1 MPIKSYGICYIMDD
15 YNNSGLF
22 WYMYKRLLSKY
33 DRYQLH
39 NILNEIIN
47 EYGGLFGRAMA
58 IFILFQSEYP
68 NELKKRWKQK

>member
-1 MPIKSYGICYIMDD
+1 MPIKPYGICYIMND
-15 YNNSGLF
+15 NNSEF

-39 NILNEIIN
+39 KQLNEIIN

-58 IFILFQSEYP
+58 IFILFQDEYP
-68 NELKKRWKQK
+68 DEYTI